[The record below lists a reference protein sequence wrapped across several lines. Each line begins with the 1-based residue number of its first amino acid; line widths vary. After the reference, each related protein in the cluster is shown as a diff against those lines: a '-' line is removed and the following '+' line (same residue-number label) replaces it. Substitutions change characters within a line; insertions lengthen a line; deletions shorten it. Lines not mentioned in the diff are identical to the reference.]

1 MHDRV
6 RKLKQSFTGKIKY
19 KLYPY
24 FTARSSCQA
33 NFRVKQSVLDQGYW
47 ILGMENTV
55 KRSDLRLDALHT
67 YSPTIEVS
75 GLAEYGLGLH
85 DLNRDNDQDTIARFI
100 LAHLQHAV
108 DSDTGIEYSY
118 WRYFIRPPKQDY
130 FVSGMGQ
137 GLLLSFLC
145 RFSLKRTWPELDE
158 VIERIA
164 NSFLIPFESK
174 NGFVKWLDR
183 DSATIEEYPTDC
195 SKAQV
200 LNGWCC
206 GVFGLF
212 DYLNYHKAVSSNGS
226 RLDEKQ
232 RLLESTLSTLRR
244 VLPKYDAG
252 FWSLYNLPNAEE
264 KIANV
269 ASFHYH
275 TVHIALLEALWHMTG
290 DDIYKA
296 YAARFQYYS
305 SRPFMRLRALFVKI
319 VFSNVLKYGYLYR

>member
-1 MHDRV
+1 M
-6 RKLKQSFTGKIKY
+6 KLQLKLSFAGKIKY

-24 FTARSSCQA
+24 FSAKRSYQA
-33 NFRVKQSVLDQGYW
+33 NFRVKQSLLDTDYW
-47 ILGMENTV
+47 TLGMEHTV
-55 KRSDLRLDALHT
+55 KRSKYRVDELHT
-67 YSPTIEVS
+67 FGPTINIC

-85 DLNRDNDQDTIARFI
+85 ELNRDDDQDAIARFI
-100 LAHLQHAV
+100 LTHLQDAV

-118 WRYFIRPPKQDY
+118 WRSFIRPPRQDY
-130 FVSGMGQ
+130 FVTGMGQ

-145 RFSLKRTWPELDE
+145 RFNLKRAWPELDE
-158 VIERIA
+158 AIERIA

-183 DSATIEEYPTDC
+183 DSAVIEEYPTDR

-200 LNGWCC
+200 LNGWCY
-206 GVFGLF
+206 GIFGLF
-212 DYLNYHKAVSSNGS
+212 DYLNYRKAVPSNS
-226 RLDEKQ
+226 KRLDEKQ
-232 RLLESTLSTLRR
+232 RLLESTLSTLKR
-244 VLPKYDAG
+244 VLPNYDTG

-275 TVHIALLEALWHMTG
+275 DDHIALLEALWHMTG
-290 DDIYKA
+290 DEAYMA

-305 SRPFMRLRALFVKI
+305 SRLFVRLRALFVKI
-319 VFSNVLKYGYLYR
+319 VYSNVLKYGILYR